1 MAKNKVTMTLPPRE
15 LKRADAVFKVSRDGK
30 RHGTLTVSNGSIVWF
45 PPYTSYGL
53 KMNWDKFDSLF
64 KEHATREEKR

>member
-15 LKRADAVFKVSRDGK
+15 LKRADAEFKVSRDGK

-45 PPYTSYGL
+45 PPYTTYGL
-53 KMNWDKFDSLF
+53 KMN
-64 KEHATREEKR
+64 